1 LLLTVGLVPTVATA
15 QQTCAEAGVAELCV
29 QDPLVH
35 DAGEITVTGGDVSAE
50 ANGGVATGVGSATF
64 VVDYA
69 IDAPA
74 LASDEQLVVDGDLVI
89 RDSNGYLV
97 AREDLTESLAAG
109 ESVTGELQTTVET
122 VAPLV
127 DGGSITVE
135 ASADIVQGYAERTR
149 VGAAQSASPVTVV
162 ATPPQD
168 VADRTTAGDTIT
180 VGYAEAGPI
189 QANADVIDGELIV
202 ATDTAVR
209 LEMTGELSSQAFDGV
224 DNLRQ
229 DASAS
234 LRAFNADGFS
244 ESVSLAPIDER
255 CYSACSTQA
264 QTVPVELSIVI
275 PGDAENPDQDLR
287 LRTGASWSAFYY
299 DGTYQS
305 EVIGDSAEGRNAL
318 LAAGT

>member
-1 LLLTVGLVPTVATA
+1 MTVGLVPTAANA
-15 QQTCAEAGVAELCV
+15 QEICADAGPAELCV
-29 QDPLVH
+29 ADPLVH
-35 DAGEITVTGGDVSAE
+35 DAGEITVTGQDVSAE
-50 ANGGVATGVGSATF
+50 ANGGIATGVGSATF
-64 VVDYA
+64 AVDYT

-97 AREDLTESLAAG
+97 AREDLTESLTAG

-127 DGGSITVE
+127 DGGSITVDS
-135 ASADIVQGYAERTR
+135 SADIVQGYERTR

-162 ATPPQD
+162 ATPHQD

-180 VGYAEAGPI
+180 VGYAEAGPT
-189 QANADVIDGELIV
+189 QADADVIDGELIV

-209 LEMTGELSSQAFDGV
+209 LEMTGELSSKTFNGV

-234 LRAFNADGFS
+234 LRAFNADGFY
-244 ESVSLAPIDER
+244 ERVRLAPIEER
-255 CYSACSTQA
+255 CYSNCSTQD

-287 LRTGASWSAFYY
+287 LQTGASWSAFYY
-299 DGTYQS
+299 DGFYQDEAFS
-305 EVIGDSAEGRNAL
+305 DSAEGLNDL